1 TQGSLFARTTMIR
14 TILTTPEG
22 ETHEGDEHL
31 MSVWQAT
38 PGSHIWIDMQGETQ
52 ESERKIF
59 EAFEFHP
66 MAIQD
71 AHKERHPPKIEEFD
85 NHTLIIYRGISSFD
99 AELNYLPQQV
109 CFFGSSSLHVDL
121 A

>member
-1 TQGSLFARTTMIR
+1 MIR
-14 TILTTPEG
+14 SILTTPEG
-22 ETHEGDEHL
+22 KTYEGDEHL
-31 MSVWQAT
+31 MAMWEST

-52 ESERKIF
+52 QRERTIL

-71 AHKERHPPKIEEFD
+71 AHKERHPPKIEEFE

-109 CFFGSSSLHVDL
+109 CFCG
-121 A
+121 